1 MATKS
6 QNEAS
11 PMTTAMTA
19 NPLSSSSAFTA
30 NLTPEAA
37 AKLKAAAAAELQA
50 RKLKKAKAGESV
62 AGTLDARILARI
74 FGLVAHVQLPAES
87 DDTTP
92 SKDKQKPPSPKP
104 HRLLPFLLVNRH
116 WNAAGTPLLY
126 ARISLTGQ
134 SGSWVAKKLR
144 RTLEGGQLVV
154 RTLLLD
160 SELSTLAQVAEETKD
175 HIRIVRACA
184 GGLREVTIL
193 GYHTH
198 ANHAYTQALTGCHAL
213 TTLNIS
219 EGVSGLFTFAGL
231 VRLMA
236 GWPALERMVLKDVL
250 KDAEDESAPS
260 AASASCKQ
268 LKMVKIIDTFAP
280 AQQVSF
286 IKFAKA
292 APSLGVLWVEQRKQ
306 KESQSLPGDDL
317 LDALG
322 LWAGTLEALCV
333 LAEEEVHLERILP
346 SLPALRQLDVTAS
359 VLQPTLDAL
368 KAASASL
375 PPASTLSPPPASSTL
390 SPTSRGIHTLTY
402 HRLPPALLPVLAESL
417 AGEGVFPALRC
428 LVLKNGSGERE
439 KAKERAKKAEK
450 ETDRGWTANGT
461 HRLGFGLGGKSKSK
475 SVYGVPTRD
484 VPEHN
489 TTRVHWDSAV
499 AVAAPPSL
507 VVGNSIS
514 GVGYPP
520 SAVQAI
526 KAVCRRRRVRV
537 VM

>member
-6 QNEAS
+6 PNESS
-11 PMTTAMTA
+11 PITTA
-19 NPLSSSSAFTA
+19 NPPSTTATALTTNLS
-30 NLTPEAA
+30 PEAA

-62 AGTLDARILARI
+62 AGTLDTRILARI
-74 FGLVAHVQLPAES
+74 FGLVAHVPLS

-104 HRLLPFLLVNRH
+104 HRLLPFLLVNHH

-134 SGSWVAKKLR
+134 NGSWVAKKLR
-144 RTLEGGQLVV
+144 RTLEGLGRGQQV
-154 RTLLLD
+154 RNLLLD
-160 SELSTLAQVAEETKD
+160 SELSTQVAEETKD

-198 ANHAYTQALTGCHAL
+198 PSNAYTQALAGCHAL

-219 EGVSGLFTFAGL
+219 EGVSGLFTFAEL
-231 VRLMA
+231 LRMMA
-236 GWPALERMVLKDVL
+236 GWPALERLVLKDVL
-250 KDAEDESAPS
+250 KDAELGSEDESGSESESAPS
-260 AASASCKQ
+260 AACKQ

-286 IKFAKA
+286 VRFAKA
-292 APSLGVLWVEQRKQ
+292 APSLGVLWVEQRKP
-306 KESQSLPGDDL
+306 KESQSQSLPRDDL

-359 VLQPTLDAL
+359 VLQPTALDAL
-368 KAASASL
+368 KAASP
-375 PPASTLSPPPASSTL
+375 PPASSSTLSPPA
-390 SPTSRGIHTLTY
+390 PTPTRLGGIHTLTY
-402 HRLPPALLPVLAESL
+402 HRLPSSLLPVLAESL
-417 AGEGVFPALRC
+417 AGVEVFPALRC

-439 KAKERAKKAEK
+439 KGKARAKKAEK
-450 ETDRGWTANGT
+450 ETDSGWSANGTGNGT
-461 HRLGFGLGGKSKSK
+461 HRGKSKSK

-489 TTRVHWDSAV
+489 TTNPRVHWDSAV
-499 AVAAPPSL
+499 AVAAPL
-507 VVGNSIS
+507 VVGNS
-514 GVGYPP
+514 GAGYPP